1 MFFISFKYFYFS
13 GVSQSFI
20 PRERGAESKCEPGD
34 FSKLVKPAAVYTPG
48 HGART
53 ILGHVCSSSAD
64 TDVPLFPG
72 VNPKLQLDKLSW
84 TLLKTGLK
92 DQNKR
97 TVSVL
102 LCSDVCPPGLS
113 CPGIKEDIYTSAS
126 SFILYLF
133 KQF

>member
-1 MFFISFKYFYFS
+1 MVSSFFIFVYCYVLFLKLKINKLFFISFKYFYFS

-64 TDVPLFPG
+64 TYVPLFPG
-72 VNPKLQLDKLSW
+72 VNPKLQLDKLS
-84 TLLKTGLK
+84 
-92 DQNKR
+92 
-97 TVSVL
+97 
-102 LCSDVCPPGLS
+102 
-113 CPGIKEDIYTSAS
+113 
-126 SFILYLF
+126 
-133 KQF
+133 